1 MQTPQITALLA
12 GATFISLSWDSAGT
26 RVDSYQVAW
35 KQSTGECS
43 DVDEGMAIVNGSS
56 TSFTIPTLQED
67 SAYTIII
74 EAANGAGNTVSNP
87 VSGWTLIARRLLRAC
102 VMMLSDLPLLFLFS
116 SINATIAYHCC

>member
-35 KQSTGECS
+35 KRSTGGECS

-87 VSGWTLIARRLLRAC
+87 VSGWTLIARRLL
-102 VMMLSDLPLLFLFS
+102 
-116 SINATIAYHCC
+116 